1 MQGEPEID
9 LQQAILFAKNVALRE
24 PGFSTHSGCF
34 SDCDSKAMLGLQRMA
49 NGIVECPPNE
59 PSTVQKPPAST
70 PHVVRD
76 SGMAGRAQ
84 SSMQQVFG
92 SPKLEE
98 IEISNCLTDCKDSDG
113 VDLEDMG
120 CEEVSN
126 NKAIQVCT
134 TCSTKRNLPMLL

>member
-1 MQGEPEID
+1 MYGEPEID
-9 LQQAILFAKNVALRE
+9 LQQAISFSKKLVLRE

-34 SDCDSKAMLGLQRMA
+34 SDCDSKAMLGLKRMA

-59 PSTVQKPPAST
+59 PSTVQKPPTSN

-76 SGMAGRAQ
+76 SGMGGRAQ
-84 SSMQQVFG
+84 STMQQVFA

-98 IEISNCLTDCKDSDG
+98 IENSNCLTDCKDSDG

-126 NKAIQVCT
+126 SKTIQV
-134 TCSTKRNLPMLL
+134 

>member
-1 MQGEPEID
+1 M
-9 LQQAILFAKNVALRE
+9 LQQAISFAKNIVLQE

-59 PSTVQKPPAST
+59 QSTVQKPSSPNL
-70 PHVVRD
+70 HVNHH
-76 SGMAGRAQ
+76 SGMGGGAYSTA
-84 SSMQQVFG
+84 QQVFG

-98 IEISNCLTDCKDSDG
+98 IEKSNCLADCKDSDG
-113 VDLEDMG
+113 VDLQDMG

-126 NKAIQVCT
+126 SKATQV
-134 TCSTKRNLPMLL
+134 